1 MARARGSPR
10 DADEILVRGARDTG
24 SRQSKSLGLTEEAR
38 KAAQSFV
45 YSLHRRGVR
54 KTQMPGRAEGFAGR
68 DRYVFACEKLL
79 GDGGGVWHL
88 RIAMSRDIG
97 KHVKRA
103 HRRSAGDSRNRAEAG
118 KDALA
123 AARIFREHGS
133 DRIH

>member
-45 YSLHRRGVR
+45 YSLDRGGVR

-68 DRYVFACEKLL
+68 DRYVFAFEKLL
-79 GDGGGVWHL
+79 GDGGGVRHL
-88 RIAMSRDIG
+88 RMEMSRDIG
-97 KHVKRA
+97 ERIKCPHGRRA
-103 HRRSAGDSRNRAEAG
+103 RHSRNRAEARE
-118 KDALA
+118 DAFA
-123 AARIFREHGS
+123 
-133 DRIH
+133 